1 MTRIKILGLLVG
13 ASLLFDYEPSAQAAP
28 MATSPSVVEMS
39 ASNGLVAN
47 AFYARRV
54 ARRTTRRT
62 ARRHG
67 Y

>member
-1 MTRIKILGLLVG
+1 MTRTRILGVLIGVT
-13 ASLLFDYEPSAQAAP
+13 LLFDYEPIAQAAP
-28 MATSPSVVEMS
+28 MATSPSVIEMS
-39 ASNGLVAN
+39 ASNGPVAN
-47 AFYARRV
+47 AYYARRV